1 MAKNQPFS
9 KNMIITCLLSLR
21 RHVQNNKVNQLSIS
35 QIDCESD
42 SRNWPIVCKMIL
54 ETFRNVNLDIYIHI
68 GSE

>member
-1 MAKNQPFS
+1 MAKNQTFS
-9 KNMIITCLLSLR
+9 KNMILTCLLSLR

-42 SRNWPIVCKMIL
+42 SRNWPIVCKMIS

-68 GSE
+68 ESE